1 MHLKPGRLAA
11 VGIVVCWAAV
21 FGTHLWQSWAPA
33 ASASATVLDAISPS
47 EAGVTQ
53 RGVFY
58 RGSRIGFVRER
69 FVPLDNGG
77 RAEQE
82 GRFRLNILGEE
93 RELEIAGSATVGTG
107 GELEKF
113 TFRLTTVS
121 DRSPFETV
129 VHGKVEGE
137 ELVIEIGSGGGSRT
151 ERRRLEEPIV
161 LPLNLHRSL
170 AAKGLET
177 GQTYRV
183 RLLDPMTLTE
193 GEAEIK
199 VMEREVVHWSGRE
212 EEAFRVQ
219 TRFAGLVTT
228 AWIDAAGEI
237 LKEETPLGWTLL
249 KEAPGSGLQAQ
260 STGNAPDMLAATAV
274 PAIGFAGE
282 AGPLQ
287 SVRLKLNRFPLP
299 WDGLDGGR
307 QQLYDDEVVIEVE
320 TLPLPQSGLLPDAEL
335 QRALAADSFVQSDDP
350 AIRAQAA
357 RLTDGLTPPEAAR
370 AITEWVYENVRK
382 TPTLSIPSA
391 REVLQQMAG
400 DCNEHTV
407 LFTALARAAEIPTRI
422 CTGLAFS
429 AGQFYYHAWPEVW
442 VGDWLAVDPTF
453 GQFPADP
460 LHLRLLTGGL
470 EQQFEVLKLLG
481 RGATIEVLK
490 AE

>member
-1 MHLKPGRLAA
+1 MIK
-11 VGIVVCWAAV
+11 
-21 FGTHLWQSWAPA
+21 
-33 ASASATVLDAISPS
+33 
-47 EAGVTQ
+47 
-53 RGVFY
+53 
-58 RGSRIGFVRER
+58 
-69 FVPLDNGG
+69 
-77 RAEQE
+77 
-82 GRFRLNILGEE
+82 
-93 RELEIAGSATVGTG
+93 
-107 GELEKF
+107 
-113 TFRLTTVS
+113 
-121 DRSPFETV
+121 
-129 VHGKVEGE
+129 
-137 ELVIEIGSGGGSRT
+137 IGSGGGSRT

-199 VMEREVVHWSGRE
+199 VLEREVIHWSGRE
-212 EEAFRVQ
+212 EEAFRIQ
-219 TRFAGLVTT
+219 SRFAGLVTT
-228 AWIDAAGEI
+228 AWIDTKGEI

-249 KEAPGSGLQAQ
+249 KEVPGSGLQAQ
-260 STGNAPDMLAATAV
+260 STGNPPDMLAATAV

-282 AGPLQ
+282 AGTLK
-287 SVRLKLNRFPLP
+287 SARLKLNRFPLT
-299 WDGLDGGR
+299 WNGLDGGR

-320 TLPLPQSGLLPDAEL
+320 TLPPPENGSLSDTEL
-335 QRALAADSFVQSDDP
+335 QQALAADSFVQSDDP

-382 TPTLSIPSA
+382 IPTLSIPSA
-391 REVLQQMAG
+391 REVLQQMTG

-470 EQQFEVLKLLG
+470 EQQFEVLNLLG
-481 RGATIEVLK
+481 RGATIEILK